1 MIISTITS
9 KGGRSYNQ
17 DYAAYETKSGF
28 VIIAVADGLGAYS
41 GSEIASETAVKTV
54 LSRFES
60 YVGRGDDPINPN
72 FVCKF
77 FKSAHNAIARQKA
90 SSPELHSVCTTLSV
104 VVADK
109 TRFIAAHVGDSRIY
123 FFRNGTLN
131 FYSKDHS
138 LARAA
143 VERGEIT
150 AAEIRGH
157 EDQNKLTRVLG
168 SDAFSAPDY
177 KICTDYTE
185 GDAILI
191 CTDGFWEYVY
201 EYEMERVLRSTDGA
215 NPALKKM
222 EELLLARAPEGNDNY
237 TATLLRFADPCR
249 APSEENA
256 PTPTKSKTRNTVKEA
271 RNV

>member
-28 VIIAVADGLGAYS
+28 VIMAVADGLGAYS

-54 LSRFES
+54 ISRFES
-60 YVGRGDDPINPN
+60 IVERGDDPINPN
-72 FVCKF
+72 IVCKF
-77 FKSAHNAIARQKA
+77 FKSAHNAISRQKA
-90 SSPELHSVCTTLSV
+90 KNPELHSATTTLSV

-109 TRFIAAHVGDSRIY
+109 TRFLAAHAGDTRIY

-138 LARAA
+138 LARSA

-150 AAEIRGH
+150 VAEIRGH

-168 SDAFSAPDY
+168 SDTFAAPDY
-177 KICTDYTE
+177 KICTDYAE

-191 CTDGFWEYVY
+191 CTDGFWEYVF

-215 NPALKKM
+215 NPALRKM
-222 EELLLARAPEGNDNY
+222 EELLLARAPEGHDNY
-237 TATLLRFADPCR
+237 TATLLRFADPR
-249 APSEENA
+249 RKASDDTGKTAVNNA
-256 PTPTKSKTRNTVKEA
+256 RGEAKEA
-271 RNV
+271 NNG

>member
-1 MIISTITS
+1 MHNSFGS
-9 KGGRSYNQ
+9 RSGQN
-17 DYAAYETKSGF
+17 
-28 VIIAVADGLGAYS
+28 AVYRGARRRLADIL
-41 GSEIASETAVKTV
+41 
-54 LSRFES
+54 
-60 YVGRGDDPINPN
+60 
-72 FVCKF
+72 
-77 FKSAHNAIARQKA
+77 
-90 SSPELHSVCTTLSV
+90 
-104 VVADK
+104 
-109 TRFIAAHVGDSRIY
+109 
-123 FFRNGTLN
+123 FRNGTLN

-168 SDAFSAPDY
+168 SDAFAAPDY

-215 NPALKKM
+215 NPALKKWKNFCLPARPR
-222 EELLLARAPEGNDNY
+222 ETTITRLLFCGLPNLAAQRP
-237 TATLLRFADPCR
+237 R
-249 APSEENA
+249 
-256 PTPTKSKTRNTVKEA
+256 KTRRIPQKQNAQHGKGGSQCLNTD
-271 RNV
+271 RNTTYASTVSER